1 MPIHLSVITPVRN
14 GSDHIAGCIENV
26 AFQGCGDRIEHIV
39 MDGLSTDGTAEIA
52 REMRANQ
59 PQLRVISEADKGQS
73 DALNA
78 GIRMARGSII
88 GILNVDDFYEPGT
101 LSRALEIMSQ
111 LPPPAMIVGNC
122 NVWSGANKLLYINRP
137 SKVRLQDLLVGWDMN
152 PHPVNQSSYFY
163 HKALHDL
170 VGWYDVEEQYAMDL
184 DFLLRAVATANVRY
198 FDEIW
203 GNFVLCEGT
212 KTFEDQRS
220 GKSKER
226 YKIVLARHMQQLP
239 PSKRLGV
246 WLNRLKSKYWRFR
259 RWQARLVGGK

>member
-1 MPIHLSVITPVRN
+1 MPIRLSVITPVRN
-14 GSDHIAGCIENV
+14 GRDHIAGCIENV
-26 AFQGCGDRIEHIV
+26 ALQSCGDRIEHIV

-52 REMRANQ
+52 RQMRANQ

-78 GIRMARGSII
+78 AIRMARGSII

-111 LPPPAMIVGNC
+111 LPSPAMIVGNC
-122 NVWSGANKLLYINRP
+122 NVWSGANELLYINRP

-170 VGWYDVEEQYAMDL
+170 VGWYDVDEHYAMDL

-198 FDEIW
+198 FDETW

-212 KTFEDQRS
+212 KTFEDERS

-226 YKIVLARHMQQLP
+226 YKIVLARHMKLLP
-239 PSKRLGV
+239 PSKRLWV
-246 WLNRLKSKYWRFR
+246 WLNRLKSKYWEFR
-259 RWQARLVGGK
+259 RWQTRS